1 MRRFAAGLVWLQAA
15 NAIAGAQSLSV
26 VPSFGT
32 TAAYDDNL
40 YHRPVAEGDFSVRF
54 SPRLDARYQ
63 SRRTTLTGR
72 VALDAD
78 RFARHTELTT
88 AHAREDVGID
98 AQYAAS
104 PRLSLAGTASF
115 METQTPA
122 DLNDVTALTPG
133 RAQARRLA
141 LHSSATYHA
150 GPRADAG
157 AGYTV
162 TSDSLHGGVSVT
174 TQTAS
179 ASLERHM
186 WARDSVR
193 VEYLEQHFLFDQ
205 AQASASRA
213 VTAEWTREVRRG
225 TSLTLRAG
233 PRVTDGVVAPELAAS
248 ARHVLR
254 AGNLSLSYQQTQTTL
269 IGLNGIARVRGVTAA
284 TEREL
289 RSRLKVRATAGAL
302 QTRQHDVSTLA
313 YRVSGACAWTLAPRV
328 AIEAGYDTE
337 LQHGNLY
344 AAQTAQHIRRN
355 LATVTLVVTQAG
367 AGDSRR

>member
-1 MRRFAAGLVWLQAA
+1 MRRFAAGLVWLQAT
-15 NAIAGAQSLSV
+15 NAIAGAQGLSV

-40 YHRPVAEGDFSVRF
+40 FHRPAAEGDFSVRF

-72 VALDAD
+72 VGLDAD

-88 AHAREDVGID
+88 AHAREDVGVD
-98 AQYAAS
+98 TQYAAS
-104 PRLSLAGTASF
+104 PRLSLAGAASF

-122 DLNDVTALTPG
+122 DLNAITGLTPG
-133 RAQARRLA
+133 RARARRLS
-141 LHSSATYHA
+141 LQSSVAYHA
-150 GPRADAG
+150 SPRADAG

-162 TSDSLHGGVSVT
+162 TSDTLNGGVSVT

-179 ASLERHM
+179 ASLERHVL
-186 WARDSVR
+186 ARDSVR

-205 AQASASRA
+205 TQASASR
-213 VTAEWTREVRRG
+213 VFTAEWTREVRRG
-225 TSLTLRAG
+225 TTLTLRAG
-233 PRVTDGVVAPELAAS
+233 PRVTDGVFAPELAAS

-254 AGNLSLSYQQTQTTL
+254 TGNLSLSYQQTQTTL
-269 IGLNGIARVRGVTAA
+269 IGLGGIALVRGVTAA

-289 RSRLKVRATAGAL
+289 RARLKVRATAGAL
-302 QTRQHDVSTLA
+302 QTRQVDVSSLA
-313 YRVSGACAWTLAPRV
+313 YRVSGACAWTLAPHV
-328 AIEAGYDTE
+328 AIEAGYDAE
-337 LQHGNLY
+337 LQRGNLY

-355 LATVTLVVTQAG
+355 LATVTLVVTQAS
-367 AGDSRR
+367 ARESRW